1 MLKGS
6 YQQTSTKSNK
16 IVKRQKKTLGGDEY
30 VDGTEVYKY
39 P

>member
-30 VDGTEVYKY
+30 VDGTDSFTGI
-39 P
+39 